1 MAEENENKT
10 WIQIAGNKS
19 IPLAVS
25 SKEEAKAYHEAEDL
39 VNKVWGQYESKY
51 KNNRISSA
59 EIMSM
64 VAFHFAWLYLGC
76 KERNDTVNEF
86 LKEFE
91 RKLDE
96 IVVKL

>member
-51 KNNRISSA
+51 KNNRIS
-59 EIMSM
+59 
-64 VAFHFAWLYLGC
+64 
-76 KERNDTVNEF
+76 
-86 LKEFE
+86 
-91 RKLDE
+91 
-96 IVVKL
+96 